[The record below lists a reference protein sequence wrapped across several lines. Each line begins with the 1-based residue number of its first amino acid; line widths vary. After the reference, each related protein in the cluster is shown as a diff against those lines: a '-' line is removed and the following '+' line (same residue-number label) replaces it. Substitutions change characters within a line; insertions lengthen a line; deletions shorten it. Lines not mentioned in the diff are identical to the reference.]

1 MMMMAMFLTS
11 LFTSTIPTSALV
23 LSLPLI
29 SPSPSHASPSIS
41 TSSPQFTSLL
51 LLLRAE
57 EGVKQELNLLTT
69 GKYKTLQRANVK
81 LAVRAIVGN
90 YRLLDSFVKVG
101 GGNERMTNKGQ
112 DVVFTLNTILE
123 YFDDRNVDNIK
134 LGKKPTV
141 LEDGSFPVVLE
152 EDLEPSKKKLVVGG
166 LKRTLELFDE
176 YFAMVDGE
184 ELERARGVVKE
195 ENELNRRDYVEFVKE
210 DYSNPTPG
218 TMGEEKKV
226 EEWRKKAEEWRE
238 GVEKNGDVAAAG
250 GDEQ

>member
-1 MMMMAMFLTS
+1 
-11 LFTSTIPTSALV
+11 
-23 LSLPLI
+23 
-29 SPSPSHASPSIS
+29 
-41 TSSPQFTSLL
+41 
-51 LLLRAE
+51 
-57 EGVKQELNLLTT
+57 
-69 GKYKTLQRANVK
+69 
-81 LAVRAIVGN
+81 
-90 YRLLDSFVKVG
+90 
-101 GGNERMTNKGQ
+101 MTNKGQ

-184 ELERARGVVKE
+184 ELEMARGVVKE

-238 GVEKNGDVAAAG
+238 GVEKNGDAPAAG
-250 GDEQ
+250 GEPQ